1 MIFHWRSQLSV
12 EIPIGR
18 PVVGL
23 RRNNQ
28 RPESVEF
35 TKDDFEQALKMARE
49 DSYKLR
55 KYLVHRVAATVHD
68 NSSVIALLKALNA
81 QLAKDEL

>member
-1 MIFHWRSQLSV
+1 MIFHWHSQLSV

-18 PVVGL
+18 QVVGL

-49 DSYKLR
+49 DRYKLH
-55 KYLVHRVAATVHD
+55 KYLVQRVAATVHD
-68 NSSVIALLKALNA
+68 NSSVRALLEAINT